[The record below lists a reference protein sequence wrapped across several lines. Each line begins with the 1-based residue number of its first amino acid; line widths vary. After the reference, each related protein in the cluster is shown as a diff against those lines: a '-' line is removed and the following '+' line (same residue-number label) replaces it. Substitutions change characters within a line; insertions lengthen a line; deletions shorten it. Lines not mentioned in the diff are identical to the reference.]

1 MADGRN
7 NLAVPVVSGNVTNSF
22 TRRGMWLLALLAL
35 LVCSG
40 VILRSLRGKPAPPPL
55 MALGQPFYPPLRAR
69 DRIESWLPLTARW
82 AWTHKLADTLFGKRA
97 PVNVNA
103 ETFVFDAPLNT
114 EATEV
119 ELGRP
124 SFSTDDGRL
133 AVWFLSNVEI
143 TALRKRLETA
153 RAGHESYRCRIS
165 TADGIAASLFMGES
179 VVLNGQT
186 NPVGVAQSFLPLV
199 NPTGTDL
206 FTSACISA
214 VTTNDSPAGQR
225 IFIQTN
231 AEFSAR
237 IQVPAQRGI
246 FFLQREPQ
254 RGKSTG
260 LMLDPL

>member
-1 MADGRN
+1 M
-7 NLAVPVVSGNVTNSF
+7 TNRH
-22 TRRGMWLLALLAL
+22 TRLWTWGPITLVL
-35 LVCSG
+35 LVCCAAIS
-40 VILRSLRGKPAPPPL
+40 RSLRRNPEPAVL
-55 MALGQPFYPPLRAR
+55 IALPHSFKTPTRTR
-69 DRIESWLPLTARW
+69 DQIESWLPLTPRW
-82 AWTHKLADTLFGKRA
+82 AWSHTVIDRLFGKRK

-103 ETFVFDAPLNT
+103 ETFVFDASFST
-114 EATEV
+114 ETK

-133 AVWFLSNVEI
+133 SVWFLTTGEI
-143 TALRKRLETA
+143 IALRKRLEA
-153 RAGHESYRCRIS
+153 APAGHESYRCRIA

-214 VTTNDSPAGQR
+214 VLTNDSPAGQR
-225 IFIQTN
+225 IVIQTN
-231 AEFSAR
+231 TEFAAR

-246 FFLQREPQ
+246 FFLQRDPPAQ
-254 RGKSTG
+254 SGKSTG
-260 LMLDPL
+260 LMLDTL